1 MGGRLNNQ
9 EICETNA
16 DRLDPQIELPSGHDQ
31 RRQPNIIFLRKSPTI
46 TGLDLRA
53 LGRHYMTERNKMSLP
68 RLFSKVRKGEPITM
82 LTCYDYP
89 TAYFQNEAGIDMIL
103 VGDSL
108 GMTMLGYDST
118 LPVTM
123 DDMIRHSQ
131 AVRRGAPHVW
141 LIGDMP
147 YMTYQP
153 SVESAIRNA
162 GRFMAEAGCDAIKLE
177 GGVEM
182 ADRMAGIVAAGI
194 PAMGHL
200 GLTPQSASSLGGFRV
215 QGKSA
220 LQAKKIIDDARALEE
235 AGAFA
240 ILLEMVPDRVSKII
254 TERAENC
261 FIISLGS
268 GLDAHGQLLIYHD
281 MFGLYPKFKPRMA
294 KVFGNA
300 GEVILEGLR
309 QYAKEVRD
317 LTFPAPEHYF
327 GIKDE
332 EFEELLNI
340 LDK

>member
-1 MGGRLNNQ
+1 M
-9 EICETNA
+9 A
-16 DRLDPQIELPSGHDQ
+16 DRKKVTLPS
-31 RRQPNIIFLRKSPTI
+31 
-46 TGLDLRA
+46 
-53 LGRHYMTERNKMSLP
+53 
-68 RLFSKVRKGEPITM
+68 LFKKVEEGTPITM
-82 LTCYDYP
+82 LTCYDFP
-89 TAYFQNEAGIDMIL
+89 TATFQEQAGIDMIL

-131 AVRRGAPHVW
+131 AVRRGSPTSW

-147 YMTYQP
+147 YMSYQP
-153 SVESAIRNA
+153 SVETAIRNA
-162 GRFMAEAGCDAIKLE
+162 GRFMAEAQCDAIKLE
-177 GGVEM
+177 GGAEM

-200 GLTPQSASSLGGFRV
+200 GLTPQSVSALGGFRV
-215 QGKSA
+215 QGRGA
-220 LQAKKIIDDARALEE
+220 LQAKKIIDNAKALEQ

-240 ILLEMVPDRVSKII
+240 ILLEMVPDRVCKLI
-254 TERAENC
+254 TERAETC

-294 KVFGNA
+294 KVYGEA
-300 GEVILEGLR
+300 GKVILEGLI

-317 LTFPAPEHYF
+317 RQFPQPDNWF
-327 GIKDE
+327 GISDE
-332 EFEELLNI
+332 EFQELLQL
-340 LDK
+340 LD